1 MVDVE
6 TLMNDK
12 KLLLEE
18 VADLREA
25 LKAYKAMH
33 DALTEELGRAW
44 DQVYTLTDE
53 VNRLTALVEDGGHLA

>member
-1 MVDVE
+1 MIDVE

-18 VADLREA
+18 VKDLREA
-25 LKAYKAMH
+25 LNAYKTMH
-33 DALTEELGRAW
+33 NVLTEELGKAW
-44 DQVYTLTDE
+44 DQVYALTDE

>member
-1 MVDVE
+1 MIDVE

-18 VADLREA
+18 VKDLREA
-25 LKAYKAMH
+25 LNAYKTMH
-33 DALTEELGRAW
+33 DVLTKELGRAW

>member
-33 DALTEELGRAW
+33 DVLTEELGRAW

-53 VNRLTALVEDGGHLA
+53 VNRLTAIIEDGGYLA